1 MIILRQ
7 KHKNPVVYLLSGL
20 PGSGKSRWCKKNYP
34 NLPVIS
40 RDIIRYTMGYTS
52 GPHKKRILLESDEN
66 KITNEENKQILELL
80 RSKKDFIIDDTNLK
94 IKYRKPLLELLKS
107 NGAYIIGVNFDTP
120 LNVCIERRELQ
131 INPEIMKN
139 LYKNADKLQESE
151 VDELINV

>member
-7 KHKNPVVYLLSGL
+7 KHKNPVVYLLCGL
-20 PGSGKSRWCKKNYP
+20 PGSGKSSWCKKNYP

-52 GPHKKRILLESDEN
+52 GPNEKRRLPESEEN

-107 NGAYIIGVNFDTP
+107 NGAYIIGVNFNTP
-120 LNVCIERRELQ
+120 LNVCIERRKLQ